1 MSKSSGNFISLS
13 NAIQGNNVH
22 LNVPIIE
29 RKHKEEYVDAK
40 GKTKSRK
47 IVTKEKHWE
56 EAQWR
61 SQSWTADTVRF
72 ALAEAGDTMNDANF
86 QTDIANNSS
95 FFLFSFS
102 NFFNFTIKFFYYFN
116 IGGFQYVL
124 TCIENYF

>member
-61 SQSWTADTVRF
+61 SQSWIADTVRF

-95 FFLFSFS
+95 FFLF
-102 NFFNFTIKFFYYFN
+102 FFLISL
-116 IGGFQYVL
+116 ISQ
-124 TCIENYF
+124 

>member
-1 MSKSSGNFISLS
+1 MVDNQKMSKSSGNFISLS

-22 LNVPIIE
+22 LNVPIVE
-29 RKHKEEYVDAK
+29 RKHKEEYIDAK

-86 QTDIANNSS
+86 QTDVANNMI
-95 FFLFSFS
+95 LE
-102 NFFNFTIKFFYYFN
+102 
-116 IGGFQYVL
+116 L
-124 TCIENYF
+124 ENQLEWVTVCVASKDLRT

>member
-22 LNVPIIE
+22 LNVPIVE

-95 FFLFSFS
+95 FFLFFFS
-102 NFFNFTIKFFYYFN
+102 NFFNFTIKFFVLL
-116 IGGFQYVL
+116 QYWWFSVC
-124 TCIENYF
+124 TDMY

>member
-1 MSKSSGNFISLS
+1 MVDNQKMSKSSGNFISLS

-22 LNVPIIE
+22 LNVPIVE

-86 QTDIANNSS
+86 QTDIANNMISELDHHLQWVTES
-95 FFLFSFS
+95 I
-102 NFFNFTIKFFYYFN
+102 T
-116 IGGFQYVL
+116 GFDEEGHEL
-124 TCIENYF
+124 K